1 MIYRKYPNYRFQTF
15 TTTRGTIKN
24 PFNKRNPL
32 LVRNMLN
39 IFILGGAYMYINNTY
54 HYIKESAIKKKLYE
68 TKKRE
73 TQMTELFLSLPN
85 QKETDPVEMFSKF

>member
-1 MIYRKYPNYRFQTF
+1 
-15 TTTRGTIKN
+15 
-24 PFNKRNPL
+24 
-32 LVRNMLN
+32 
-39 IFILGGAYMYINNTY
+39 MYINNTY
-54 HYIKESAIKKKLYE
+54 HFIKESAIKKKLYE